1 MPHRIELPEGYF
13 IYVLGLVV
21 IASRPDSFW
30 LGFSLAATPILAA
43 LVGRVAKQDR
53 ARRRWVGMSSRR
65 ARIRLAA
72 WILARMPR

>member
-43 LVGRVAKQDR
+43 LVGRVAQQDR
-53 ARRRWVGMSSRR
+53 ARRR
-65 ARIRLAA
+65 
-72 WILARMPR
+72 